1 MSHLRRTDSEEPRE
15 RDPLLAEHNGTIL
28 APETATQ
35 NMLASKRTRIL
46 ILLCVSIV
54 AADFG
59 NYLAYAPQLAI
70 FESIICQQYHPDGV
84 AITLQGSMDAT
95 SPCKSPDV
103 QGELAILNGWKD
115 TFDQIPGIIMALP
128 CGFAADRIGRKPIIL
143 LALTGL
149 LLEEVSAR
157 MISWWSEMGILPLRL
172 LWLVPVFQ
180 FLGGGP
186 QIASSMVYAVLTD
199 IFPMEQR

>member
-1 MSHLRRTDSEEPRE
+1 
-15 RDPLLAEHNGTIL
+15 
-28 APETATQ
+28 
-35 NMLASKRTRIL
+35 
-46 ILLCVSIV
+46 
-54 AADFG
+54 
-59 NYLAYAPQLAI
+59 
-70 FESIICQQYHPDGV
+70 
-84 AITLQGSMDAT
+84 MDAT
-95 SPCKSPDV
+95 SNCKSPDV

-149 LLEEVSAR
+149 LLEEVSTR
-157 MISWWSEMGILPLRL
+157 LISWWSEMGLLPLRL

-199 IFPMEQR
+199 IFPMEQRMPTQTVLKLMN